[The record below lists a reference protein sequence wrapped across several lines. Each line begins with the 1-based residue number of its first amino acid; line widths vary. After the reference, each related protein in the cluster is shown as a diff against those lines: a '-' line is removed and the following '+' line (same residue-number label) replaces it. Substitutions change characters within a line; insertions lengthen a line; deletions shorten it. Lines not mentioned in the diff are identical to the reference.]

1 MAQWGKADFEQL
13 KQLQKRLEQLEKT
26 DFDIICR
33 SIAQE
38 LAARLLAMAKNE
50 TPVKTGHLRRQWT
63 VQSVEKQGNGYVATV
78 FNGVDYAS
86 YVEYGHR
93 TANHKGWVRGQFM
106 MTKAERNLMARA
118 PGLAEKKLQKYLQEA
133 LNGK

>member
-13 KQLQKRLEQLEKT
+13 KRLQQKLERLQKADLDRACQT
-26 DFDIICR
+26 
-33 SIAQE
+33 IAKE
-38 LAARLLAMAKNE
+38 LAARLLAMAKKG

-63 VQSVEKQGNGYVATV
+63 VQSVEKQGSGYAATV
-78 FNGVDYAS
+78 FNGAQYAS

-93 TANHKGWVRGQFM
+93 TANHKGWVRGRFM
-106 MTKAERNLMARA
+106 MTSAERNLLARA

-133 LNGK
+133 LDGQ